1 MIVKVEKLFITADGE
16 KWTTIVSHG
25 HQYFTICERYDK
37 SECLWMAK
45 MFRQALKK
53 HDKALLAKKK

>member
-1 MIVKVEKLFITADGE
+1 MIVKVTELFTTDDGT
-16 KWTTIVSHG
+16 KWETVVSHG

-45 MFRQALKK
+45 MFRKALKA
-53 HDKALLAKKK
+53 HDAERSQK